1 MSRINWILIAL
12 IALGMGGIWFWPD
25 HNPAQAHD
33 LAYQQQLQDARLHA
47 LRQGSRD
54 TQLLQRARQLPV
66 MQLEQM
72 LPRPGDWDV
81 ISRQRVLRVAVPY
94 SRTYFFQSRHQTL
107 GLSSEMLAEL
117 ESYLNNTFQTGD
129 KPVAVL
135 AVPMDSDQLLQAVNQ
150 GLADVAMGDITITA
164 ERLGQVDF
172 IGFKGVEQHDILI
185 GGPRSPAINTLADLA
200 GRVISVR
207 RGSAYL
213 ESLDRLNERLRN
225 ANKQTVE
232 IRQIPDELDD
242 ADLLDMLNAGLVSF
256 AVMDDRKARLWRP
269 VYPHIQPWPQLRL
282 SPARRVGWAIRKD
295 SPLLAR
301 VLMGFGDLAGKEQ
314 EAAERFASYQRN
326 QALLSPARDEAELNK
341 VNQVYPLLERY
352 GQQYRFD
359 PLLLLATG
367 YALSGLD
374 QQRVSSDGPVGVMQV
389 MPTTGEAMQSGD
401 IHNLDGNL
409 HTATKYLA
417 ELRQRYFSQEGVSE
431 RNRMLFALAAYR
443 LGPALLARMRDLA
456 STRGLDDGQWFGE
469 VEWVIADELGND
481 TVQYMRNILKYYVL
495 YDLLLNKQQIQAPE
509 HSTGSAPTSAVTT
522 PVPAAARS

>member
-1 MSRINWILIAL
+1 MSRITWILIAL
-12 IALGMGGIWFWPD
+12 IALGMGAVWFWPNHD
-25 HNPAQAHD
+25 PAAEQE
-33 LAYQQQLQDARLHA
+33 LAYQQQLQGARQHA
-47 LRQGSRD
+47 VRQGSPD
-54 TQLLQRARQLPV
+54 SQLLQRARQLPV

-72 LPRPGDWDV
+72 RPHPGDWDV

-94 SRTYFFQSRHQTL
+94 SRTYFFQSRHHTL

-129 KPVAVL
+129 QPVAVL
-135 AVPMDSDQLLQAVNQ
+135 AVPMDPDQLLPAVTQ
-150 GLADVAMGDITITA
+150 GLADLAMGDITITA
-164 ERLGQVDF
+164 ERLTQVDF
-172 IGFKGVEQHDILI
+172 IGFKGVEQHDIVI

-207 RGSAYL
+207 RGSPYL
-213 ESLDRLNERLRN
+213 ESLNKLNERLSK
-225 ANKQTVE
+225 AHKQTVE

-269 VYPHIQPWPQLRL
+269 VYPQIQPWPQLRL

-295 SPLLAR
+295 NPLLAR

-314 EAAERFASYQRN
+314 EAAERFASYQHT
-326 QALLSPARDEAELNK
+326 QGLLAPARDATELNK
-341 VNQVYPLLERY
+341 VNQIYPLLARY
-352 GQQYRFD
+352 GQQYHFD

-374 QQRVSSDGPVGVMQV
+374 QQRVSADGPVGVMQV
-389 MPTTGEAMQSGD
+389 MPTTGDAMQAGN
-401 IHNLDGNL
+401 IHELEGNL

-417 ELRQRYFSQEGVSE
+417 ELRQRHFTQPGISE
-431 RNRMLFALAAYR
+431 RNQMLFALAAYR
-443 LGPALLARMRDLA
+443 LGPVLLSRMRDLA
-456 STRGLDDGQWFGE
+456 SARGLDDCQWFGE

-495 YDLLLNKQQIQAPE
+495 YDLLLNKQQIL
-509 HSTGSAPTSAVTT
+509 APTESTSET
-522 PVPAAARS
+522 PTSTVSGRLPAAARS